1 MSLNQQTPNFS
12 KIKGHLLSVLII
24 GVVAISINAIVIEKT
39 QNGLTG
45 TDFDALMAFDMSA
58 VAAMSWHAYSLAVS
72 TSGLSVKQGTS
83 DITPQGAKVN

>member
-1 MSLNQQTPNFS
+1 MSQIQPTFS

-24 GVVAISINAIVIEKT
+24 GVVSISINAIVIEKT

-72 TSGLSVKQGTS
+72 TSGLSVKQGTV
-83 DITPQGAKVN
+83 DIQPKGNGQI